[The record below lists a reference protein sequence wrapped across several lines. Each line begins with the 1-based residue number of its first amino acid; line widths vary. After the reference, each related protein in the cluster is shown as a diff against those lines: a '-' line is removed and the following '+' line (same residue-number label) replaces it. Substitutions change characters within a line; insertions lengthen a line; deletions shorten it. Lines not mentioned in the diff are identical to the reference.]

1 MNDTLTIAIVAASSA
16 IIGAL
21 VPAIFSYLNDRRLS
35 KEKEKEQNRQLKV
48 QKYSLFIDSLQY
60 FMNHIDDINA
70 FISFQNSI
78 NSLLL
83 FADNNTAKITNEYWK
98 KMIKLNAER
107 RGLNAQEH
115 TEFQTK
121 IFNSIRT
128 DIGVSSEKLE
138 NVLLISF
145 RPQ

>member
-48 QKYSLFIDSLQY
+48 QKYSSFIDSLQY

-83 FADNNTAKITNEYWK
+83 FAD
-98 KMIKLNAER
+98 
-107 RGLNAQEH
+107 
-115 TEFQTK
+115 
-121 IFNSIRT
+121 
-128 DIGVSSEKLE
+128 V
-138 NVLLISF
+138 ISKF
-145 RPQ
+145 